1 MTARKSR
8 AVTISETEMGRHKG
22 LLSNPSVAAWYNE
35 RALRSRLSADESIRK
50 LGFLLEHLGYSADQ
64 LVESAKKNPDGL
76 RAQLVAYAAMQKK
89 KGRLDTYILKSFD
102 GLRSFLEYS
111 HADFRGFP
119 KLSPIR
125 GESLAS
131 ERVPTPDEL
140 GQILDRLSLRGRVS
154 VLLMAHSGL
163 RPGAI
168 GSYGGEDGLRLRDIP
183 ELEHEPKPKFSEL
196 PFVIRI
202 PAALSKTRVAYT
214 TFGTSQLA
222 TTLFA
227 YLAERV
233 ERGEN
238 LTGASPVVAP
248 AETRGIASKARAAA
262 QFGEGFLTPKAI
274 VEEIREALRS
284 TVPTGVTWR
293 PYVLRAYCST
303 RLMIAEGSGKIS
315 RDLREAIL
323 GHDGGAAA
331 RYNVGKRWGD
341 DLLKEARAAYK
352 RCEPFLST
360 VPIAD
365 SNDGATRVL
374 RALLIS
380 RHMPKEEAEKLDIG
394 GMSDSELEALFKR
407 LGAAVPV
414 KRIEKAFPVGE
425 VPKMLDSGWEF
436 VSPLNGS
443 LAVLRSPT
451 GAGGG

>member
-64 LVESAKKNPDGL
+64 LVESAKKKPDGL

-222 TTLFA
+222 TTLLA

-248 AETRGIASKARAAA
+248 AETRGIASKSRAAA

-323 GHDGGAAA
+323 GHDGGVAA

-352 RCEPFLST
+352 RCEPYLST
-360 VPIAD
+360 SSTGSSDSGLDDLLRLIAEKAGISKQQVAD
-365 SNDGATRVL
+365 KTQSELADAVIQLMRDEKGATAPKAAPGPSQRSVPAEEVDRLL
-374 RALLIS
+374 R
-380 RHMPKEEAEKLDIG
+380 E
-394 GMSDSELEALFKR
+394 
-407 LGAAVPV
+407 
-414 KRIEKAFPVGE
+414 
-425 VPKMLDSGWEF
+425 GWRF
-436 VSPLNGS
+436 VSAL
-443 LAVLRSPT
+443 
-451 GAGGG
+451 